1 MPDSR
6 WFRTFHPGPEAGP
19 RLVCLPHAGGAAS
32 TFFPLSSAL
41 AGRVEV
47 LAVQYPGRQERLA
60 EPAIESIPDLAERL
74 AGLLEPLTDRPLA
87 LLGHS
92 MGASVG
98 FELAAR
104 LPGPIA
110 ALFVSARRP
119 PSRALPETVHL
130 LDDHGILANIREL
143 SGTDARLFADPDL
156 VRMVLPALRADY
168 RALGAYRP
176 DPAAR
181 VAVPISVLVGD
192 DDPLTPVDAAR
203 EWAAHTDGPC
213 ETHVFPGGHFYLN
226 GWTTH
231 VAEII
236 VRTLQT
242 VNVNA

>member
-32 TFFPLSSAL
+32 AFFPLSTAL

-47 LAVQYPGRQERLA
+47 LAVQYPGRQERRA
-60 EPAIESIPDLAERL
+60 EPAIESIPGLAEHL
-74 AGLLEPLTDRPLA
+74 AGLLEPLTGRPLG

-92 MGASVG
+92 MGASVA
-98 FELAAR
+98 FELASLLGDR
-104 LPGPIA
+104 VA

-119 PSRALPETVHL
+119 PSRALPETVHM

-143 SGTDARLFADPDL
+143 SGTDARLFANEDL
-156 VRMVLPALRADY
+156 VRLAMPALRADY

-176 DPAAR
+176 DRQAR
-181 VAVPISVLVGD
+181 LDVPISVLVGD
-192 DDPLTPVDAAR
+192 DDPLTPVDSAR
-203 EWAAHTDGPC
+203 GWAAHTDGPC
-213 ETHVFPGGHFYLN
+213 DTHVFPGGHFYIN

-231 VAEII
+231 VAEI
-236 VRTLQT
+236 VARTLQT
-242 VNVNA
+242 VAVTA